1 MGRSLPRLAFLG
13 ILLVF
18 CAVSFVSAK
27 KTELNYTPPEIAS
40 GNYLSYP
47 IKSVASGVVVV
58 AVDLDSAGRI
68 KKTEVLRDIPSLTA
82 PLLLAIDK
90 WTFKPAVLRR
100 KTVSSTI
107 VVNIL
112 YNPSDYRLG
121 TATAPVLGKELR
133 VLAPDVAGFVPPKI
147 IAGAW
152 AEYPL
157 NSVAQGSVILDA
169 RISPQGHVNQ
179 VTPVWRNQSLTTT
192 SVDAAK
198 HWTFH
203 PATLDGEAVAANT
216 VVGYVFRLPN
226 IANPLAHP

>member
-1 MGRSLPRLAFLG
+1 MGYSSARLAFPGL
-13 ILLVF
+13 LLVF
-18 CAVSFVSAK
+18 CIVPFISAQNAEPK
-27 KTELNYTPPEIAS
+27 YTPPDIAA

-47 IKSVASGVVVV
+47 INSVASGVVAV
-58 AVDLDSAGRI
+58 AVDLDSMGGI

-82 PLLLAIDK
+82 PLLLAIEK
-90 WTFKPAVLRR
+90 WTFKPAVLQG
-100 KTVSSTI
+100 KAVDSTI

-121 TATAPVLGKELR
+121 SAKAPILGKELK
-133 VLAPDVAGFVPPKI
+133 VLTPGAAGFVPPKI
-147 IAGAW
+147 IAAAW

-157 NSVAQGSVILDA
+157 NSVAQGSVILNA
-169 RISPQGHVNQ
+169 RISPRGRVTQI
-179 VTPVWRNQSLTTT
+179 TPVWENQSLTTT

-198 HWTFH
+198 AWSFQ

-226 IANPLAHP
+226 TASPLARP

>member
-1 MGRSLPRLAFLG
+1 MWRSSAILAFPAL
-13 ILLVF
+13 LLVLATASSLF
-18 CAVSFVSAK
+18 AQSGRA
-27 KTELNYTPPEIAS
+27 NYIPPDIAS

-47 IKSVASGVVVV
+47 INSVASGVVVV

-82 PLLLAIDK
+82 PLLLAIEK
-90 WTFKPAVLRR
+90 WTFKPAVLRG
-100 KTVSSTI
+100 KAVDSTI

-121 TATAPVLGKELR
+121 GAKAPVLGKELR
-133 VLAPDVAGFVPPKI
+133 VLAPDAAGFVPPKI
-147 IAGAW
+147 VAAAW

-169 RISPQGHVNQ
+169 RIGPRGHVSQ
-179 VTPVWRNQSLTTT
+179 ITPVWKNQSLTAT
-192 SVDAAK
+192 SVNAAK
-198 HWTFH
+198 AWSFH
-203 PATLDGEAVAANT
+203 PATVDGEAIAANT

-226 IANPLAHP
+226 IANPVAQP

>member
-1 MGRSLPRLAFLG
+1 MGRFLPPLAFPGL
-13 ILLVF
+13 LLVF
-18 CAVSFVSAK
+18 CAASFASAK
-27 KTELNYTPPEIAS
+27 KTEPNYTPPEIVS

-47 IKSVASGVVVV
+47 IESVASGVVVV

-68 KKTEVLRDIPSLTA
+68 KKTQVLRDIPSLTA
-82 PLLLAIDK
+82 PLLLAINK
-90 WTFKPAVLRR
+90 WTFKPAVLRQ
-100 KTVSSTI
+100 KPVSSTI

-121 TATAPVLGKELR
+121 TATAPALGKELK
-133 VLAPDVAGFVPPKI
+133 VLAPDAAEFVPPKI
-147 IAGAW
+147 IAAAW

-169 RISPQGHVNQ
+169 RISSDGHVSRL
-179 VTPVWRNQSLTTT
+179 TPVWRNQSLTTT

-198 HWTFH
+198 HWIFR
-203 PATLDGEAVAANT
+203 PATMDGEAVAANA

-226 IANPLAHP
+226 VANPVAHP